1 MLRGPR
7 FVMCYRIVIDTDR
20 LTNIVQDYCIGNGA
34 NILLHQSDITS
45 GLILKN
51 MDQ

>member
-7 FVMCYRIVIDTDR
+7 FAVFYRIVIDTDR
-20 LTNIVQDYCIGNGA
+20 LTNFVQDYCIGSGA
-34 NILLHQSDITS
+34 NILLYQSDITS
-45 GLILKN
+45 GLIVKN